1 MAIIKPNNNTLSS
14 ITALPAAI
22 STGKV
27 LQVQSLYTANQQTTT
42 STSFIDVT
50 GMSKSIIPS
59 STSNKVLVNIC
70 FYAAAIPS
78 SKPYFRL
85 MRDSTNLATISQDSI
100 TSTFAV
106 ANPSSPDTDRDGET
120 FGFTFLDSPN
130 SSSSVTYKLTM
141 ATGNSSYTAYFG
153 RRDINTNTNQGA
165 TITLMEIAE

>member
-42 STSFIDVT
+42 STSFFDVT

-100 TSTFAV
+100 CLLYTSPSPRDGLLSRM
-106 ANPSSPDTDRDGET
+106 PSS
-120 FGFTFLDSPN
+120 
-130 SSSSVTYKLTM
+130 
-141 ATGNSSYTAYFG
+141 A
-153 RRDINTNTNQGA
+153 
-165 TITLMEIAE
+165 